1 MDVAL
6 INTNRIKPPIAPI
19 GLDYVAEALHA
30 AGHRVRVLD
39 LCWVEDVPA
48 AIAGF
53 FSSASAGL
61 VGVTLRNTDDC
72 AFTSRQSF
80 LAPFIDIVGTIR
92 QRTDAPIV
100 AGGVGFSVMPERV
113 LAYVDQLAPGSVD
126 AGVWGEGEFVFPRLA
141 ACLESEA
148 SATSS
153 NGRPSRVWA
162 ESTGRSVSA
171 WRDIPNLIWR
181 QCQADGG
188 SHWRRNSPVYPELA
202 GYRGAYWDILRRL
215 SG

>member
-30 AGHRVRVLD
+30 AGHGVRVLD

-53 FSSASAGL
+53 FAHADDGL

-72 AFTSRQSF
+72 AYTSRESF
-80 LAPFIDIVGTIR
+80 LSPFAEMAGQVR
-92 QRTDAPIV
+92 QHTEAPIV
-100 AGGVGFSVMPERV
+100 VGGVGFSVMPELV
-113 LAYVDQLAPGSVD
+113 LAHVEQRAQGSVDARAPGSVD
-126 AGVWGEGEFVFPRLA
+126 AGVWGEGEFAFPRLA
-141 ACLESEA
+141 ACLENGGST
-148 SATSS
+148 TS
-153 NGRPSRVWA
+153 
-162 ESTGRSVSA
+162 SA

-181 QCQADGG
+181 Q
-188 SHWRRNSPVYPELA
+188 SH
-202 GYRGAYWDILRRL
+202 
-215 SG
+215 